1 MDFILQTGTKY
12 FGFNVDFGTF
22 QNVFTSPMRLPGMPE
37 DGGPCSVPEDIIP
50 ILPYV
55 YCCHA
60 KFNQM
65 SEDFREIT
73 IPYEE
78 IIRVMKDNGYQGY
91 MLSEYEG
98 ARKDEPG
105 FVSDQLRRQH
115 IMMKRILGF

>member
-1 MDFILQTGTKY
+1 M
-12 FGFNVDFGTF
+12 
-22 QNVFTSPMRLPGMPE
+22 
-37 DGGPCSVPEDIIP
+37 PEDIIP

-60 KFNQM
+60 KFNHM
-65 SEDFREIT
+65 SETFEEET

-78 IIRVMKDNGYQGY
+78 IINILIENNWDGY

-98 ARKDEPG
+98 PDKAKQG

-115 IMMKRILGF
+115 IMMRRILGEEDVKEGQNA